1 MLSIRKFFVAFNPR
15 DAVSLSGRMS
25 DGFYTGQL
33 IILVDHRTRY
43 WRLKLVERVVD
54 AGDGDCMLDLSW

>member
-1 MLSIRKFFVAFNPR
+1 MSFRKFFINECPL

-25 DGFYTGQL
+25 DDFYAGQW
-33 IILVDHRTRY
+33 IILVNRFTRY

-54 AGDGDCMLDLSW
+54 AGDGNCTLDLSW

>member
-1 MLSIRKFFVAFNPR
+1 MSFRKFFISECPL

-25 DGFYTGQL
+25 DGFYPGQL
-33 IILVDHRTRY
+33 IILVDRFTRY

-54 AGDGDCMLDLSW
+54 AGDGNCTLDLSW